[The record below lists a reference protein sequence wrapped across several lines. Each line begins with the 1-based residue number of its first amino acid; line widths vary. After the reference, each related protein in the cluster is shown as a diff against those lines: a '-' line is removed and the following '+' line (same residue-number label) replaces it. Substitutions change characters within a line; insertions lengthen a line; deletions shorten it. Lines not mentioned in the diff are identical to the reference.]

1 MHSKDGADVL
11 AATSSVPISVIL
23 RTVWNDMGDIF
34 VRLRGQS
41 VIALSIVVVLRI
53 VGSVPAISNNPVF
66 SESFDLMST
75 MAILPFEIAI
85 FRLLIL
91 DETAAGYQFAIS
103 TVRFQRMLGWSVVLW
118 AIVTIPIYL
127 PYAAGIAAIVI
138 GIVIMLRMAILLP
151 AIAVDAP
158 GASIGNALADT
169 RGHAW
174 FILKAYLTIV
184 LPFVALIILAGALA
198 WLGGGSDV
206 FSRSGGGSVAG
217 SAFFGALG
225 FLYVTSVAIVS
236 ARLLMMT
243 GDRVKGVVPGAPE

>member
-1 MHSKDGADVL
+1 MHSKDGANVL

-41 VIALSIVVVLRI
+41 VTALSIVVVLRI
-53 VGSVPAISNNPVF
+53 VGAVPAISSNPVF
-66 SESFDLMST
+66 SETFDLMST

-85 FRLLIL
+85 FRLLVL
-91 DETAAGYQFAIS
+91 DETATGYHFAIS
-103 TVRFQRMLGWSVVLW
+103 TVRFQRMLGWSVALW
-118 AIVTIPIYL
+118 AIGTIPIYL
-127 PYAAGIAAIVI
+127 PYAAGIAAIV
-138 GIVIMLRMAILLP
+138 MAILLP

-158 GASIGNALADT
+158 GASIGNAFADT

-174 FILKAYLTIV
+174 FILKAYLTVV
-184 LPFVALIILAGALA
+184 LPFVVLILLATVLA

-217 SAFFGALG
+217 NAFFGALG
-225 FLYVTSVAIVS
+225 FLNVTSVAIVS
-236 ARLLMMT
+236 ARLLMMI